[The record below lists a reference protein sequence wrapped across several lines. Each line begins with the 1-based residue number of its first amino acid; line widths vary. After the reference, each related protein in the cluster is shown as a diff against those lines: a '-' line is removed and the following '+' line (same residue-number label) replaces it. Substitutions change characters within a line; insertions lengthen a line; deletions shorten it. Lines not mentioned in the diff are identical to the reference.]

1 MSATIYSDVETNI
14 QERRTRAFICLF
26 SLLVLV
32 AAWIAAV
39 FFANYLD
46 RPVIAAL
53 NSLSRKS
60 LFLDS
65 LVAATATYTL
75 FAGAAFLSLL
85 WYCWFL
91 LPDSRTRLNI
101 LCGTAGASVAAIVS
115 RGMQFTLTTH
125 LRPFYDPPMH
135 FLPPFTVEISPQHSL
150 CSFTSDHAALFFGL
164 AATIFSVHRRLG
176 AAALALAVVLDAA
189 RLYTGFHYPTDLIGG
204 GALGILFVC
213 IVQSWHFGS
222 FGRRILDF
230 ERRSAPIFYMLA
242 FFISYG
248 IATLFN
254 DVRDLISRVHHLLR

>member
-1 MSATIYSDVETNI
+1 VSATIYRDEETNF

-26 SLLVLV
+26 SSLVVV
-32 AAWIAAV
+32 ATWIAAV
-39 FFANYLD
+39 FFANYFD

-53 NSLSRKS
+53 NSLAQKS
-60 LFLDS
+60 LFFDS
-65 LVAATATYTL
+65 LAAAIATYNL
-75 FAGAAFLSLL
+75 FSGAAFLSML

-91 LPDSRTRLNI
+91 VPDSRTRLNI

-115 RGMQFTLTTH
+115 RGLQFTLPTH
-125 LRPFYDPPMH
+125 PRPFYDPLMH
-135 FLPPFTVEISPQHSL
+135 FLSPFTVEIPPQHRL

-176 AAALALAVVLDAA
+176 AAALALAVVLDVA
-189 RLYTGFHYPTDLIGG
+189 RLYTGFHYPSDLIGG

-213 IVQSWHFGS
+213 IFQVWHLGS

-230 ERRSAPIFYMLA
+230 ERRSAPAFYMLA

-254 DVRDLISRVHHLLR
+254 DVRDLASRVHHLVR